1 MKVLLATPYP
11 PLRDGIA
18 AYAAQVATGLRAEGH
33 HVDVCSPLPSAA
45 PHHAD
50 FRTPAG
56 LRALRQLATGF
67 DQVDV
72 QFQPEA
78 WFATL
83 HGMRFR
89 RHAAAIA
96 RTFRSLPGLTVT
108 VHEVDH
114 DRGRG
119 RSREARAWRRLWDA
133 VPTVRLHTEEERQRF
148 AAGFEYPSARIE
160 VVHHGARFVKAYD
173 GDRATARAEL
183 GIAPDEFVFLCIGF
197 VQPHKGF
204 DRAVHAFATLDRG
217 ARPLRLDIV
226 GSVRVA
232 TAEHDAYV
240 AYLERLADT
249 TAGTHLHLGFVSDVR
264 FDQWIAACDA
274 VVIPYRTIWSSSVL
288 ERALLF
294 ERPVITT
301 AVGGLADQGGGA
313 ARIVHGPEELAAAM
327 AAVAGVGAADDTAA
341 AGGSPRDRA
350 QVLVRRRA
358 RALHDW
364 FDPLDLGDGLAGDAS
379 TGRRLAGDM
388 PPSVSARVQ
397 HLVYRAVARVARPVM
412 GAFERRLAVVI
423 GRETTKL
430 REQLRADLAAL
441 ARDGKLAEGDDS
453 MRDDARRVETPADP
467 D

>member
-18 AYAAQVATGLRAEGH
+18 AYAAQVAAGLRAEGH
-33 HVDVCSPLPSAA
+33 AVDVCSPLPSAA
-45 PHHAD
+45 AHHAD
-50 FRTPAG
+50 FRTRAG
-56 LRALRQLATGF
+56 LRTLRDLAVGF

-83 HGMRFR
+83 HGVRFQR
-89 RHAAAIA
+89 QAAAIA
-96 RTFRSLPGLTVT
+96 RTFRALPGLAVT

-114 DRGRG
+114 ERGRG

-133 VPTVRLHTEEERQRF
+133 VPTVRLHTEEERRRF
-148 AAGFEYPSARIE
+148 AEGFDCPPERIE

-173 GDRATARAEL
+173 GDRAAARAEL
-183 GIAPDEFVFLCIGF
+183 GIDDDAFTFLCIGF

-204 DRAVHAFATLDRG
+204 DRAVRAFGSLDG
-217 ARPLRLDIV
+217 ASLELRLDVV

-232 TAEHDAYV
+232 TSEHDAYV

-249 TAGTHLHLGFVSDVR
+249 TPGTHLHLGFVSDVR
-264 FDQWIAACDA
+264 FDQWIAASDA
-274 VVIPYRTIWSSSVL
+274 VVIPYRRIWSSSVL

-294 ERPVITT
+294 DRPVITT
-301 AVGGLADQGGGA
+301 AVGGLADQSGGA
-313 ARIVHGPEELAAAM
+313 ATLVHGPEELVEAM
-327 AAVAGVGAADDTAA
+327 AEFAGVPIADATDESDAR
-341 AGGSPRDRA
+341 PRDRA
-350 QVLVRRRA
+350 QARIRRRA

-364 FDPLDLGDGLAGDAS
+364 IDPLDLGDGLDDGA

-388 PPSVSARVQ
+388 PPSFAARAK
-397 HLVYRAVARVARPVM
+397 HLVYRAVAKVARPVM

-423 GRETTKL
+423 GRETAKL

-441 ARDGKLAEGDDS
+441 ARDGKLAEGDDA
-453 MRDDARRVETPADP
+453 MRDDARRVDPPADAG
-467 D
+467 

>member
-18 AYAAQVATGLRAEGH
+18 AYAAQVAAGLRAEGH
-33 HVDVCSPLPSAA
+33 EVDVCSPLPSAA
-45 PHHAD
+45 PRHAD
-50 FRTPAG
+50 FRTRAG
-56 LRALRQLATGF
+56 LRTLRDLAVGF

-83 HGMRFR
+83 HGLQFHRQ
-89 RHAAAIA
+89 AAAIA
-96 RTFRSLPGLTVT
+96 RTFRALPGLAVT

-119 RSREARAWRRLWDA
+119 RSREARAWRRLWAA
-133 VPTVRLHTEEERQRF
+133 VPTVRLHTEEERERF
-148 AAGFEYPSARIE
+148 AAGFDYPNERID

-173 GDRATARAEL
+173 GDRKAARAEL
-183 GIAPDEFVFLCIGF
+183 GIADDAFIFLCIGF

-204 DRAVHAFATLDRG
+204 DRAVRAFASLDR
-217 ARPLRLDIV
+217 AERPLRLDVV

-232 TAEHDAYV
+232 TSEHDAYV

-249 TAGTHLHLGFVSDVR
+249 TPGTHLHLGFVSDVR
-264 FDQWIAACDA
+264 FDQWIAASDA
-274 VVIPYRTIWSSSVL
+274 VVIPYRRIWSSSVL

-294 ERPVITT
+294 DRPVVTT
-301 AVGGLADQGGGA
+301 AVGGLADQSGGA
-313 ARIVHGPEELAAAM
+313 ARLVHDPEELIVAM
-327 AAVAGVGAADDTAA
+327 AELADVAVTDSIDEP
-341 AGGSPRDRA
+341 GGRPRDGA
-350 QVLVRRRA
+350 QARIRRRA

-364 FDPLDLGDGLAGDAS
+364 IDPLDLGDGLDDGT

-388 PPSVSARVQ
+388 PPSFTARAQ
-397 HLVYRAVARVARPVM
+397 HLVYRVLARVVRPVM
-412 GAFERRLAVVI
+412 GAFERRLSIVV

-441 ARDGKLAEGDDS
+441 ARDGKLAEGDDA
-453 MRDDARRVETPADP
+453 MRDDARRGDSSADP
-467 D
+467 G